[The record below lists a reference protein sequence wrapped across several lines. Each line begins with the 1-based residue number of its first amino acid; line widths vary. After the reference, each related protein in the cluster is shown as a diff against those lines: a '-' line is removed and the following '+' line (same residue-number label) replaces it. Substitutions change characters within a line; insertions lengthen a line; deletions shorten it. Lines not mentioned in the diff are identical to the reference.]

1 MHPLLKRILLRGT
14 FVIVATIGVA
24 LGLRRALEIFLNAN
38 EATKITP
45 GDNFGLQGPI
55 VFGLAGFLM
64 YAVMEWI
71 SYARDK
77 ARAARK
83 NATLLSGEISK
94 LSLAADTVDYAEQ
107 SKI

>member
-14 FVIVATIGVA
+14 FVIAATIGVA
-24 LGLRRALEIFLNAN
+24 LGLRRALEMFLNSN

-45 GDNFGLQGPI
+45 GESFGLQGPI

-77 ARAARK
+77 ARAAK
-83 NATLLSGEISK
+83 KSATLMTGEIPK
-94 LSLAADTVDYAEQ
+94 INLAADTVDYAEQ